1 MDGWMVNVHVPFSW
15 ALRHIL
21 LSPPWV
27 KLGVGGEKHYHFIFK
42 DRRREFRLVPL
53 PCRPHLPRMRLK
65 PRRQM
70 EF

>member
-27 KLGVGGEKHYHFIFK
+27 KLGVGGGKVLPLHFQGPQKGI
-42 DRRREFRLVPL
+42 
-53 PCRPHLPRMRLK
+53 
-65 PRRQM
+65 
-70 EF
+70 